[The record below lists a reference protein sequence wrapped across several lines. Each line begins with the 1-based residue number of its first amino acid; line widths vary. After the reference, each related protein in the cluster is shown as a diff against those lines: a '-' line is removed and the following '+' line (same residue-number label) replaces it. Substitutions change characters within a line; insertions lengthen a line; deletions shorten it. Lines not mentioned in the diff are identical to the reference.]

1 MSVELGRSLL
11 LADALPAEELG
22 RALLA
27 SLATGRSLL
36 TVLVETGAIDETRLE
51 AELARAGATPIEDV
65 KADRDLIAALP
76 PGFCERMLVVPMR
89 RDPETG
95 AIHVAVADPRDR
107 HPAEEVAY
115 FLRAEVRAFRAR
127 IAAIRRALFD
137 AGAVPQP
144 LTPAPPVAL
153 GHERKGTPIWGTPI
167 VSLRGPSMPHVNEM
181 PIPLTRRSFPPSEEA
196 VPTQREPEP
205 VFALLSRRPPSMF
218 APAVTTPSAIPLPP
232 FADAQPILGALAE
245 ATDRD
250 AIITLLLSGTRTV
263 ARRVGIFAVKREAF
277 LGWACSPELCDPRAF
292 RALSITAALPSVFA
306 GVASGSDYLGP
317 LYRTE
322 AHAPLL
328 DLVETTTRDLAI
340 VPVRVHGHAALL
352 LLADE
357 LGDPMLSTKRMSE
370 LAQAAGAALARVLR
384 SRTS

>member
-1 MSVELGRSLL
+1 LL

-65 KADRDLIAALP
+65 TADRDLIASLP
-76 PGFCERMLVVPMR
+76 PGLCERLLVVPLR

-107 HPAEEVAY
+107 HPAEEIAY

-127 IAAIRRALFD
+127 IAAIRRALFEAD
-137 AGAVPQP
+137 AAPRAQP
-144 LTPAPPVAL
+144 LAHPVIM
-153 GHERKGTPIWGTPI
+153 GHDRKGTPIWGTPI
-167 VSLRGPSMPHVNEM
+167 VGVRASSVPHVNEM
-181 PIPLTRRSFPPSEEA
+181 PIPLTRRSFPPTEEA

-218 APAVTTPSAIPLPP
+218 APATTTASAIPSPP
-232 FADAQPILGALAE
+232 FADAQPVLGALAE

-250 AIITLLLSGTRTV
+250 AIIALLLSGARAV

-277 LGWACSPELCDPRAF
+277 LGWACSPELGDPRAF
-292 RALSITAALPSVFA
+292 RALAITAALPSVFA

-328 DLVETTTRDLAI
+328 DLMETTTRDLAI

-357 LGDPMLSTKRMSE
+357 LGDPALSTKRMSE